1 MRKILRLTLLTM
13 LLNVMFPSEL
23 FAASYGWGYK
33 KNYENKIPDIGK
45 YAQIIEGYPAY
56 YIDDSGEKVIYFT
69 FDNGYEMGYTEK
81 ILDVLQQEKVPATF
95 FLTGHYI
102 DEEPELVKRMVDDG
116 HIIGNHSNN
125 HPDFTTLSK
134 EKMKIELETLEEKVK
149 EVADQD
155 EFIYFRPPRGT
166 FNEQTLAWLD
176 ELGYVHVFWS
186 VAFKDW
192 IADEEKGWRY
202 AYDQIMKQVHPGAI
216 ILLHTVS
223 PDNANALERVI
234 QDLKK
239 DGYSFKSLDDLML
252 KKTLPD
258 ILQIH

>member
-1 MRKILRLTLLTM
+1 MRKTFQLIILLM
-13 LLNVMFPSEL
+13 LLNVMFPNEL
-23 FAASYGWGYK
+23 LAASYGWGYK

-56 YIDDSGEKVIYFT
+56 YIDDSGEKVIYLT

-81 ILDVLQQEKVPATF
+81 ILNILKEENVPATF
-95 FLTGHYI
+95 FLTGHYV

-125 HPDFTTLSK
+125 HPDFTKLTK
-134 EKMKIELETLEEKVK
+134 EKMKEELDILEEKVK
-149 EVADQD
+149 EVAEQD
-155 EFIYFRPPRGT
+155 EFIYLRPPRGT
-166 FNEQTLAWLD
+166 FNEQTLAWAD

-192 IADEEKGWRY
+192 LADEEKGWRY
-202 AYDQIMKQVHPGAI
+202 AYDQIMDQVHPGAI

-223 PDNANALERVI
+223 PDNANALEQVI

-239 DGYSFKSLDDLML
+239 EGYSFKSLDDLML
-252 KKTLPD
+252 KESLPE
-258 ILQIH
+258 IFLLN